1 MFFFFFF
8 LIELKTKMSKGT
20 GGFSIVFF
28 NSFNGK
34 VGSAT
39 ACFRSVKLLQNGMF
53 GINEILVH
61 VGILFNPCENLR
73 TKILYCINQK
83 RIYRSLFI

>member
-39 ACFRSVKLLQNGMF
+39 ACFRSVKLLA
-53 GINEILVH
+53 V
-61 VGILFNPCENLR
+61 
-73 TKILYCINQK
+73 TKWNVWYQRNTCSCW
-83 RIYRSLFI
+83 YSL